1 MSTYF
6 HIFSEYNHNRFLV
19 LNFLLALPLTST
31 ADILAELQ
39 NFGEQLFHKVCDSHP
54 KEEDQLVGPFP
65 LATLLILL
73 CVNAEKDSAYEITD
87 NLGLNSQS
95 IQAITSVYLGQL
107 RQLELSHLFTMS
119 NHISVLDRQNV
130 IEKIDL
136 TAGDTIDGW
145 PSIDI
150 CDIETL
156 SSKTHLLL
164 STEIHFKS
172 LFLYNFASTAKGAFY
187 TIEGEE
193 IGFDVLTLL
202 ANLKYGEIPELKAN
216 AVEIP
221 YSDGDTSLVIIL
233 PNTQGGVIELE
244 QDLKLFPLNGVDSY
258 LKHQW
263 ITVVMPKIHIFA
275 EISLKEELK
284 MLGMSRM
291 FNHLCDGKNIQV
303 LDVISN
309 ATFSIDEKSA
319 GLDPFLGQDTYN
331 YPPENVSEFH
341 INHPFIFII
350 KSSLNVIYLYGKLIK

>member
-87 NLGLNSQS
+87 NL
-95 IQAITSVYLGQL
+95 
-107 RQLELSHLFTMS
+107 
-119 NHISVLDRQNV
+119 VLDRQNV